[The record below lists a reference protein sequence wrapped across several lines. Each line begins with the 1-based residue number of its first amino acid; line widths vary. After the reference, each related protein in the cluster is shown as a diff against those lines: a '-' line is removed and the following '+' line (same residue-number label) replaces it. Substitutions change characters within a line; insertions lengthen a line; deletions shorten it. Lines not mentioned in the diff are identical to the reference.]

1 MWTNSEAPTGAPGL
15 PNPVFS
21 RLLGER
27 IVMLGSEVKDDNA
40 NEICGAML
48 LLAAQDPD
56 RDISLYIN
64 SPGGSV
70 TAGMA
75 VLDTMKFVSCDVVT
89 VAMGLAGS
97 MAQVLLSAG
106 AKGKRY
112 ALPHA
117 RILMHQ
123 PLGGI
128 GGSAT
133 DIRIQAEQMLLV
145 KKQIAQL
152 NAENT
157 GQPVERIEEDSEH
170 DRWFTA
176 REAVEYGL
184 VDDVLTQAELRALTR

>member
-1 MWTNSEAPTGAPGL
+1 MTEQPNDLGL
-15 PNPVFS
+15 PGPVYT
-21 RLLGER
+21 RLLRER
-27 IVMLGSEVKDDNA
+27 IIVLGSEVRDENA
-40 NEICGAML
+40 NEICGALL
-48 LLAAQDPD
+48 LLAAEDLS

-75 VLDTMKFVSCDVVT
+75 VLDTMKFVKCDVMT

-97 MAQVLLSAG
+97 MAQVLLTAG
-106 AKGKRY
+106 SKGKRF

-117 RILMHQ
+117 RVLMHQ

-133 DIRIQAEQMLLV
+133 DIRIQAEQMMLV
-145 KKQIAQL
+145 KKQIAEL

-157 GQPVERIEEDSEH
+157 GQPVERIQEDSEH
-170 DRWFTA
+170 DRWFSA
-176 REAVEYGL
+176 HEAKQYGL
-184 VDDVLTQAELRALTR
+184 VDDVLTQADLRALAS

>member
-1 MWTNSEAPTGAPGL
+1 MTDQPNSLGL
-15 PNPVFS
+15 PGPVYT
-21 RLLGER
+21 RLLRER
-27 IVMLGSEVKDDNA
+27 IVMLGSEVRDDNA
-40 NEICGAML
+40 NEICGAVL
-48 LLAAQDPD
+48 LLAAEDPS

-75 VLDTMKFVSCDVVT
+75 LLDTMAFVECDIVT

-97 MAQVLLSAG
+97 MAQVLLTAG
-106 AKGKRY
+106 TKGKRF

-128 GGSAT
+128 GGRAT

-145 KKQIAQL
+145 KKQLAEL
-152 NAENT
+152 NARNT
-157 GQPVERIEEDSEH
+157 GQTVERIEEDSEH
-170 DRWFTA
+170 DRWFSA
-176 REAVEYGL
+176 DEAKAYGL
-184 VDDVLTQAELRALTR
+184 VDQVMAQADLRALTH

>member
-1 MWTNSEAPTGAPGL
+1 MTDQPNALGL
-15 PNPVFS
+15 PGPVHT
-21 RLLGER
+21 RLLRER
-27 IVMLGSEVKDDNA
+27 IIVLGSEVRDDNA
-40 NEICGAML
+40 NEICGSIL
-48 LLAAQDPD
+48 LLAAEDPT

-75 VLDTMKFVSCDVVT
+75 VLDTMSFVQCDIVT

-97 MAQVLLSAG
+97 MAQVLLTAG
-106 AKGKRY
+106 TKGKRFS
-112 ALPHA
+112 LPHA

-133 DIRIQAEQMLLV
+133 DIRIQAEQMILV
-145 KKQIAQL
+145 KKQLARL

-157 GQPVERIEEDSEH
+157 GQPIERIEEDSDH

-176 REAVEYGL
+176 SEAKTYGL
-184 VDDVLTQAELRALTR
+184 VDDVMAQADLRALAH

>member
-1 MWTNSEAPTGAPGL
+1 MTEQPSALGL
-15 PNPVFS
+15 PGPVQT
-21 RLLGER
+21 RLLRER
-27 IVMLGSEVKDDNA
+27 IIVLGSEVRDDNA
-40 NEICGAML
+40 NEICGSIL
-48 LLAAQDPD
+48 LLAAEDPD

-75 VLDTMKFVSCDVVT
+75 VLDTMSFVQCDIVT

-97 MAQVLLSAG
+97 MSQVLLTAG
-106 AKGKRY
+106 AKGKRF

-145 KKQIAQL
+145 KKQLARL
-152 NAENT
+152 NAENS
-157 GQPVERIEEDSEH
+157 GQPVERIEEDSDR

-176 REAVEYGL
+176 AEAKEYGL
-184 VDDVLTQAELRALTR
+184 VDEVMTQADLRTLTS

>member
-1 MWTNSEAPTGAPGL
+1 MTETNALGL
-15 PNPVFS
+15 PGPVYS
-21 RLLGER
+21 RLLRER
-27 IVMLGSEVKDDNA
+27 IIVLGAEVKDENA
-40 NEICGAML
+40 NEICGSLL
-48 LLAAQDPD
+48 LLAAEDPD

-75 VLDTMKFVSCDVVT
+75 VLDTMTFVQCDVMT

-97 MAQVLLSAG
+97 MAQVLLTAG
-106 AKGKRY
+106 TKGKRF

-117 RILMHQ
+117 RVLMHQ

-133 DIRIQAEQMLLV
+133 DIRIQAEQMMMI
-145 KKQIAQL
+145 KKQLARM

-157 GQPVERIEEDSEH
+157 GQTIERIEEDSDR
-170 DRWFTA
+170 DRWFSA
-176 REAVEYGL
+176 AEAKEYGL
-184 VDDVLTQAELRALTR
+184 VDDVMDQAGLRALSR

>member
-1 MWTNSEAPTGAPGL
+1 MGQ
-15 PNPVFS
+15 VFT

-27 IVMLGSEVKDDNA
+27 IILLGSEVKDDNA
-40 NEICGAML
+40 NEICAAML
-48 LLAAQDPD
+48 LLAAEDPNK
-56 RDISLYIN
+56 DISLYIN

-75 VLDTMKFVSCDVVT
+75 VLDTMKFISCDIST

-97 MAQVLLSAG
+97 MSQVLLTAG
-106 AKGKRY
+106 TRGKRF

-123 PLGGI
+123 PLGGV

-133 DIRIQAEQMLLV
+133 DIRIQAEQIMLI
-145 KKQIAQL
+145 KKQLAEL
-152 NAENT
+152 NAANT
-157 GQPVERIEEDSEH
+157 GQTVEQIEKDSDR

-176 REAVEYGL
+176 EQAAQYGL
-184 VDDVLTQAELRALTR
+184 VDRVMAQSELRALR